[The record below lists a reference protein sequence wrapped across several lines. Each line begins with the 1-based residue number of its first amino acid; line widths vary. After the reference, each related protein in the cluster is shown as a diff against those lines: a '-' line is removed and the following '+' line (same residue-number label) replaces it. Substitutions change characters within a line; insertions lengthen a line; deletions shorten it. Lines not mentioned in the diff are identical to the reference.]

1 MNPLTLA
8 VIVSWITVDTSAFTV
23 ASSCCRGMS
32 RSSCPSSPT
41 TRFSSEFPW
50 ETPLDMAEE
59 ETLLKMHLT
68 VRDNVDPDMAL
79 AKVQQYTQSFPF
91 AAILPVQPLQ
101 YLPTH
106 EGGVDVLFLRKKT
119 QDKGSV
125 DGGMRFFVGPTKE
138 DGDPQGIE
146 VQVKR
151 NSKGQ
156 TVSKMF
162 TEKLVVQAYCN
173 GIVGRDEARTGKAP
187 ADLVSVVSVFHKWM

>member
-1 MNPLTLA
+1 
-8 VIVSWITVDTSAFTV
+8 
-23 ASSCCRGMS
+23 
-32 RSSCPSSPT
+32 
-41 TRFSSEFPW
+41 
-50 ETPLDMAEE
+50 MAEE

-68 VRDNVDPDMAL
+68 VRDDVDPDVAL
-79 AKVQQYTQSFPF
+79 AKVRQYTQSFPF

-125 DGGMRFFVGPTKE
+125 DGGMRFFVELTSE
-138 DGDPQGIE
+138 DGATPGIE

-162 TEKLVVQAYCN
+162 TEKIVVQAYCN
-173 GIVGRDEARTGKAP
+173 GIVGKDEARTGKAP
-187 ADLVSVVSVFHKWM
+187 TDLVSVLSVFHKWM